1 MKAAEWTR
9 IVKLL
14 LPAADGWAYQEKLA
28 YRPSKWVVVGV
39 LGESSRW
46 SEATYVWRAVSP
58 LFVPTGALDLSFS
71 KRVGLAS
78 PVDDKDTG
86 ELRARIMSAADDLP
100 SAEHALR
107 ALADLD
113 LDTGNARIFETA
125 AYAQLILGAE
135 TRSADSLSQARR
147 LPRLADEPA
156 WVDEIFARMVT
167 IENLISDGSS
177 DEARTRLGMW
187 ASKSATNLRLALAP

>member
-1 MKAAEWTR
+1 MKAAEWTH

-14 LPAADGWAYQEKLA
+14 LPAADGWAYRGKLA

-39 LGESSRW
+39 LGESSGW
-46 SEATYVWRAVSP
+46 SNATYVWRAVSP

-71 KRVGLAS
+71 KRVGPAGA
-78 PVDDKDTG
+78 VDDKDDD
-86 ELRARIMSAADDLP
+86 ELRARIRSAADDLP
-100 SAEHALR
+100 SADHALR

-113 LDTGNARIFETA
+113 LGTGNARIFETA

-135 TRSADSLSQARR
+135 TRSADSLSQARH
-147 LPRLADEPA
+147 LPRLGDEPA
-156 WVDEIFARMVT
+156 WVDEMFARMAT